1 MAKTKGIEVG
11 KFVQRNNM
19 LKKIG
24 LDTDNCISWIE
35 NEKLSPGYKPR
46 IAKRR
51 NFLYTNY
58 VVFSELMHL
67 ISNKDLTIKSEE
79 VIGFLKRNH
88 IRPIK
93 KKDVDKIKVEET
105 FNKLKAE
112 CKKNNWSAGES
123 DLRVISVYYNAGIDC
138 ISTNNLR
145 HFKDPCYY
153 LKISLDFPPIIQ
165 PYSKQDVN
173 RMLRNLYKNH

>member
-1 MAKTKGIEVG
+1 MG
-11 KFVQRNNM
+11 
-19 LKKIG
+19 
-24 LDTDNCISWIE
+24 
-35 NEKLSPGYKPR
+35 
-46 IAKRR
+46 
-51 NFLYTNY
+51 NY
-58 VVFSELMHL
+58 PH
-67 ISNKDLTIKSEE
+67 
-79 VIGFLKRNH
+79 
-88 IRPIK
+88 
-93 KKDVDKIKVEET
+93 
-105 FNKLKAE
+105 KAE

>member
-105 FNKLKAE
+105 FNKFIFPLSTLFL
-112 CKKNNWSAGES
+112 NSITFFV
-123 DLRVISVYYNAGIDC
+123 DLSSLFFPN
-138 ISTNNLR
+138 
-145 HFKDPCYY
+145 DPRNRSNSN
-153 LKISLDFPPIIQ
+153 KSNSFSITSL
-165 PYSKQDVN
+165 VTC
-173 RMLRNLYKNH
+173 